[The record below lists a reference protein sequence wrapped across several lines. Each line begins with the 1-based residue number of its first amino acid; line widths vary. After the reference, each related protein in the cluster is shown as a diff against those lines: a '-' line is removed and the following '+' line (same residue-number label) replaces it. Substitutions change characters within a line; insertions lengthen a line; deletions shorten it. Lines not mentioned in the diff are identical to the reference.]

1 MTDTQSKHVTHW
13 IGGKPWT
20 GEAER
25 RGDIYNP
32 ATGHLSGTVDFASK
46 QDVDDAVSVAK
57 EAAKTWGRVS
67 LSKRATVLFAFR
79 ELVKN
84 HATEL
89 AKLITDEHGKV
100 ASDAAGEVARGL
112 EVVEFACGIPHLLKG
127 GFSENV
133 STGVDSYSIRQPL
146 GVVAGITPFNFPAM
160 VPMWMFP
167 VRSEEHTSELQSPA

>member
-32 ATGHLSGTVDFASK
+32 ATGPISGTVAFASS
-46 QDVDDAVSVAK
+46 QDGDEAARTAK
-57 EAAKTWGRVS
+57 EGANAWGPVS
-67 LSKRATVLFAFR
+67 LSKRAAVLFAFR

-89 AKLITDEHGKV
+89 SKLITDEHGKV
-100 ASDAAGEVARGL
+100 ASDAAGGGARGP
-112 EVVEFACGIPHLLKG
+112 GGG
-127 GFSENV
+127 GFAW
-133 STGVDSYSIRQPL
+133 GAP
-146 GVVAGITPFNFPAM
+146 TP
-160 VPMWMFP
+160 
-167 VRSEEHTSELQSPA
+167 

>member
-1 MTDTQSKHVTHW
+1 MASDTTGTTDAQSKHVTHW

-20 GEAER
+20 GDADR

-32 ATGHLSGTVDFASK
+32 ATGHVSGTVDFASG
-46 QDVDDAVSVAK
+46 QDVDNAVSVAK

-100 ASDAAGEVARGL
+100 ASDAAGAVAPAL
-112 EVVEFACGIPHLLKG
+112 EGVGFA
-127 GFSENV
+127 
-133 STGVDSYSIRQPL
+133 
-146 GVVAGITPFNFPAM
+146 
-160 VPMWMFP
+160 
-167 VRSEEHTSELQSPA
+167 